1 MDCLISVIVPVY
13 NVERYLD
20 ECVQS
25 VLRQTY
31 TDLEILLV
39 DDGST
44 DASGAIC
51 DRYAS
56 QHGNVRVVHN
66 LSLIHI

>member
-31 TDLEILLV
+31 TDLEILL
-39 DDGST
+39 GSS
-44 DASGAIC
+44 DSRG
-51 DRYAS
+51 
-56 QHGNVRVVHN
+56 Q
-66 LSLIHI
+66 